1 MANILVITGSPRRG
15 GNSDRMAEAFIRA
28 SETRGNSVERID
40 AAFLDVGGCMA
51 CNRCYSDG
59 RPCIHSDA
67 FTPIAEMIERA
78 DSIVLVT
85 PVYWYTMPAMI
96 KAVFDKFYALVVGG
110 RMGIK
115 RAALIACCE
124 EHDPTVLDGVRVP
137 FERSAALMKWE
148 VVGEVLVPGVLNVGD
163 IDGTDGC
170 TQAASLAERFRGMTM
185 GKRIVVLN
193 GSPRRNGNTSRLVES
208 FREGAESA
216 GNTVDV
222 FSLQDMG
229 IHGCL
234 GCFGGGKDPDHPCVQ
249 RDGMDLIYPAYK
261 AADVVVLASPLYYW
275 NLSGQLRTAF
285 DRLFAVAECDPG
297 YRNPVKECALLM
309 SAEGDGFD
317 EVVNY
322 YDKLVPYLGWKDRGK
337 VLCGGVMNVGDID
350 GHADLDEARE
360 LGASI
365 RWRRFFSST
374 GAPRPRVA
382 PTRRSVRSLTR

>member
-28 SETRGNSVERID
+28 SEARGNSVERID

-110 RMGIK
+110 RMGTK

-170 TQAASLAERFRGMTM
+170 AQAASLAERFR
-185 GKRIVVLN
+185 
-193 GSPRRNGNTSRLVES
+193 
-208 FREGAESA
+208 EG
-216 GNTVDV
+216 
-222 FSLQDMG
+222 
-229 IHGCL
+229 
-234 GCFGGGKDPDHPCVQ
+234 
-249 RDGMDLIYPAYK
+249 
-261 AADVVVLASPLYYW
+261 
-275 NLSGQLRTAF
+275 
-285 DRLFAVAECDPG
+285 
-297 YRNPVKECALLM
+297 
-309 SAEGDGFD
+309 
-317 EVVNY
+317 
-322 YDKLVPYLGWKDRGK
+322 
-337 VLCGGVMNVGDID
+337 
-350 GHADLDEARE
+350 
-360 LGASI
+360 
-365 RWRRFFSST
+365 
-374 GAPRPRVA
+374 
-382 PTRRSVRSLTR
+382 